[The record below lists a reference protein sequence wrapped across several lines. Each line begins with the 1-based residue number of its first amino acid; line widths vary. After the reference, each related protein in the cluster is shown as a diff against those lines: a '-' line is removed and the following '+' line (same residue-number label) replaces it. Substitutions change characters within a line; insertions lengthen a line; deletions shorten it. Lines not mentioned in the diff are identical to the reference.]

1 MNSKVIETTVY
12 YIALITVVCVPPAIF
27 LWFLIHPLAFFWRR
41 LGAVATYLAVIPML
55 VSIGAVIYYFRRPLL
70 RIHFEASYSLVVIA
84 VFFLAMGIY
93 LGILR
98 MRHLTIS
105 MLIGIPE
112 ISNEGQP
119 GKLLTEGIYGHVRNP
134 RYIEIGFGLAG
145 IALIVNY
152 LAVYILLILYIP
164 VIYLVVLLEEH
175 ELRKRFGEAY
185 DRYCREV
192 PRFIPRLRRR
202 SKT

>member
-1 MNSKVIETTVY
+1 MNSKVLETTVY
-12 YIALITVVCVPPAIF
+12 YIALFTVVCVPPAIF
-27 LWFLIHPLAFFWRR
+27 LWVLIHPFASFWRR
-41 LGAVATYLAVIPML
+41 LGAVATYMALIPMMA
-55 VSIGAVIYYFRRPLL
+55 SIGAVIYYFRGPLL
-70 RIHFEASYSLVVIA
+70 SIHFEPRLSLVVIA
-84 VFFLAMGIY
+84 VFFLAIGIY

-112 ISNEGQP
+112 ISKEGQP

-152 LAVYILLILYIP
+152 LAVYIVFIAYIP
-164 VIYLVVLLEEH
+164 VIYIVVILEEH
-175 ELRKRFGEAY
+175 ELRKRFGSTY

-192 PRFIPRLRRR
+192 PRFIPRLRRHE
-202 SKT
+202 

>member
-1 MNSKVIETTVY
+1 MNSKVLEATAY
-12 YIALITVVCVPPAIF
+12 YIALFTVVCVPPGIF
-27 LWFLIHPLAFFWRR
+27 LWFLIHPFASFWRR
-41 LGAVATYLAVIPML
+41 LGAVATYLVVIPVL
-55 VSIGAVIYYFRRPLL
+55 VSIGAAIYYFRKPLL
-70 RIHFEASYSLVVIA
+70 SIHYEVSFSLVIIA
-84 VFFLAMGIY
+84 AFFLAMGIY

-112 ISNEGQP
+112 ISKEGQP
-119 GKLLTEGIYGHVRNP
+119 GKLLTEGIYSFVRNP

-152 LAVYILLILYIP
+152 LAVYVLVILYIP
-164 VIYLVVLLEEH
+164 VIYLVVILEER
-175 ELRKRFGEAY
+175 ELRKRFGDAY

-202 SKT
+202 SQA

>member
-27 LWFLIHPLAFFWRR
+27 LWFLIHPLASFWRR
-41 LGAVATYLAVIPML
+41 LGAVATYLVVIPIL
-55 VSIGAVIYYFRRPLL
+55 VSIGAVLYYFRGPLL
-70 RIHFEASYSLVVIA
+70 SIHFEPRLSLVVIA
-84 VFFLAMGIY
+84 VFLLAVGIY
-93 LGILR
+93 LGLLR
-98 MRHLTIS
+98 VRHLTIS

-112 ISNEGQP
+112 ISKEGQP

-134 RYIEIGFGLAG
+134 RYLEIGFGLAG

-152 LAVYILLILYIP
+152 LAVYIVFIAYIP
-164 VIYLVVLLEEH
+164 VIYLVVQLEER

-185 DRYCREV
+185 ERYCQDV

-202 SKT
+202 A

>member
-27 LWFLIHPLAFFWRR
+27 LWFLIHPFAFFWRR
-41 LGAVATYLAVIPML
+41 LGAAATYMVVIPIL
-55 VSIGAVIYYFRRPLL
+55 VAMGAVLYYFCGPLL
-70 RIHFEASYSLVVIA
+70 SIHFEPRLSLVVIA
-84 VFFLAMGIY
+84 VFFLAIGIY

-112 ISNEGQP
+112 ISKEDQP

-152 LAVYILLILYIP
+152 LTVYILFILYIP
-164 VIYLVVLLEEH
+164 LIYLVVILEEH
-175 ELRKRFGEAY
+175 ELRKRFGAAY
-185 DRYCREV
+185 ENYCKEV
-192 PRFIPRLRRR
+192 PRFVPRLRRR
-202 SKT
+202 L